1 MQYVRILITVLI
13 ILAIYYFAEWQRK
26 KAKKKETKKMQN
38 DIKVGD
44 KIVTYTGLSGTVSE
58 VLEDRVILETNPNKI
73 ELSIEKW
80 AIAGLDDRTTETGND
95 KNNKADNKTKEQ
107 EK

>member
-26 KAKKKETKKMQN
+26 SQEKETKKMQN

-44 KIVTYTGLSGTVSE
+44 KIEFSNY
-58 VLEDRVILETNPNKI
+58 KFCF
-73 ELSIEKW
+73 
-80 AIAGLDDRTTETGND
+80 ND
-95 KNNKADNKTKEQ
+95 
-107 EK
+107 

>member
-26 KAKKKETKKMQN
+26 SQEKETKKMQN

-80 AIAGLDDRTTETGND
+80 AIAGLDDRATETGND